1 MSSRDQS
8 FNDRASA
15 LWGHHRL
22 GVEQLARIPGQ
33 RQFGFELG
41 DAFVGRREL
50 VGLHARGAFDD
61 SGIDQRLALPP
72 EQGGLSNPGF
82 DGNVGDRF
90 TGSQTLT
97 YLPAHPRRIHTGHV
111 TSR

>member
-15 LWGHHRL
+15 FWGHHRL

-50 VGLHARGAFDD
+50 VGLDTGNTVDD
-61 SGIDQRLALPP
+61 AGVDQCLALPP
-72 EQGGLSNPGF
+72 EQRGLTNSGLGR
-82 DGNVGDRF
+82 DHGDRF
-90 TGSQTLT
+90 T
-97 YLPAHPRRIHTGHV
+97 
-111 TSR
+111 